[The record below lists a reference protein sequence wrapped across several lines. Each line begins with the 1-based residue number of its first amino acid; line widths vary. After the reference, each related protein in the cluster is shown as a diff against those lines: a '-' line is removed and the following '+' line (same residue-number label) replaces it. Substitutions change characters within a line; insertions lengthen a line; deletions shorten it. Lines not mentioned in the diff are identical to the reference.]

1 MFVIFQSDYQCLTH
15 PLYLLQFIKH
25 ITDTELMT
33 VLGNICIEYWTLS
46 RMIVDASIYRVMRNV
61 LQCWYIRVQRII
73 FTSMDSSKTF
83 QIVSV
88 WLFFCDIHEEF
99 KISNTALPS
108 FRVGVKVSYVL
119 VLFLSCLIL
128 RKYGK
133 MYIIYYLWK
142 NKYYNRCIWNKQ
154 FISCNNKLTF

>member
-15 PLYLLQFIKH
+15 HLQSMQVIKH
-25 ITDTELMT
+25 MADKELMT
-33 VLGNICIEYWTLS
+33 VLGNICIEYWTQT
-46 RMIVDASIYRVMRNV
+46 RMIVDASIYHVLWNV

-73 FTSMDSSKTF
+73 LTCMDSSKTV

-88 WLFFCDIHEEF
+88 WLYFCDIHEEF
-99 KISNTALPS
+99 KISNTALHS
-108 FRVGVKVSYVL
+108 FRVGVKLSYVL
-119 VLFLSCLIL
+119 VLFLSFLIL

-133 MYIIYYLWK
+133 IYIIYYLWK

-154 FISCNNKLTF
+154 FISCINKLTY